1 MDGRDAVIPDGAV
14 AIRDGAIAAVGPRA
28 KVERRFDARRTI
40 DAGGGIVLP
49 GFVNAHTHAPMTL
62 LRGVRDD
69 AELMIWLEKYMFPLE
84 ARLASPGFVRWGALL
99 ACWEM
104 IASGTTT
111 FVDGYFFEEE
121 VARAADETGLRAVTG
136 QGIFDIP
143 TPDSKTA
150 AEGLARGERL
160 LSKWRGHPRITAA
173 LAPHACYTVGPETFR
188 KTVDLAARFDA
199 PVLVHLSESPSEIA
213 MVDARYGKTSVRHL
227 AGHGLLGPAV
237 VAAHCVLVDDEEIAL
252 LAESGAGIVHCPES
266 NMKLASGVAPVG
278 KFLAAGVRLGLGTD
292 GAACNNDLDMVG
304 EMGSAARLHKVAS
317 LDPTSVPARSVLRMA
332 TRGGAEALHMEDR
345 IGSLERGKRADLIVL
360 SVAGPNALP
369 LFDPFSHLVYSAH
382 AGAVE
387 TVVAEGKVLMER
399 RRLKTLDV
407 AAIRENAERYG
418 RKVRRALAPQAL

>member
-28 KVERRFDARRTI
+28 KVEKRFEARRTI

-69 AELMIWLEKYMFPLE
+69 AELMVWLEKYMFPLE

-188 KTVDLAARFDA
+188 RTVDLAARFDA

-213 MVDARYGKTSVRHL
+213 MVDARYGKTSVKHL

-292 GAACNNDLDMVG
+292 GAACNNDLDMIG

-332 TRGGAEALHMEDR
+332 TRGGAEALHLEER
-345 IGSLERGKRADLIVL
+345 IGSLEPG
-360 SVAGPNALP
+360 
-369 LFDPFSHLVYSAH
+369 
-382 AGAVE
+382 
-387 TVVAEGKVLMER
+387 
-399 RRLKTLDV
+399 
-407 AAIRENAERYG
+407 
-418 RKVRRALAPQAL
+418 